1 MNNLIKEA
9 YDRGVLSAL
18 VQFGLVKQ
26 SAVGPAMEDYGPTV
40 DKDQRHKAIMKSYA
54 DKQKEQ
60 DDKLYR
66 ERQLNEVTEK
76 RRKET
81 ARHFQFSPKKD

>member
-40 DKDQRHKAIMKSYA
+40 DKDQQHKAIMKSYA

-66 ERQLNEVTEK
+66 ERQLNKVTEK

>member
-26 SAVGPAMEDYGPTV
+26 AMGPVVDDYGPTTTH
-40 DKDQRHKAIMKSYA
+40 DQQHKAIMKYYA
-54 DKQKEQ
+54 DKEKEQ
-60 DDKLYR
+60 NDRHDYEKR
-66 ERQLNEVTEK
+66 MGEITEK

-81 ARHFQFSPKKD
+81 AKHFQFFPKKD

>member
-40 DKDQRHKAIMKSYA
+40 DKEQQHKAIMKYYA

-60 DDKLYR
+60 DDRHDYEKR
-66 ERQLNEVTEK
+66 MGEITEK

-81 ARHFQFSPKKD
+81 AKHFQFFPKKD